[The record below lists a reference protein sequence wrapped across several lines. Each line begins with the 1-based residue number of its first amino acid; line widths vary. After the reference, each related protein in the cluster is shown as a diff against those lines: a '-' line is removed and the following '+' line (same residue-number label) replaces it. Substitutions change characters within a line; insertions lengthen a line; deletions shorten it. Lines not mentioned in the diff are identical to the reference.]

1 MTAASSARPAAMEV
15 VGLTAGYR
23 RQPIVFDIDAAFYN
37 NEITCIVGPNGAGKS
52 TLLKAI
58 FGLIHIMGG
67 AITLD
72 GTPTRFD
79 PAVLVRQRVAYV
91 PQQRNVFPTLT
102 VRENLEMGAY
112 AVGEKSFERVL
123 ELFPVLKDILK
134 KQAGKLSVGQR
145 NMLAVARALM
155 AQANILL
162 LDEATGGLAPKVA
175 EDLWEHVV
183 RLAREGDLAI
193 VVVEQNVDLAL
204 KHSDKA
210 ILLTSGRVALR
221 GSASEFRERPDFE
234 SLFIGRDIGDS
245 ARPNHT

>member
-1 MTAASSARPAAMEV
+1 
-15 VGLTAGYR
+15 
-23 RQPIVFDIDAAFYN
+23 
-37 NEITCIVGPNGAGKS
+37 
-52 TLLKAI
+52 
-58 FGLIHIMGG
+58 
-67 AITLD
+67 
-72 GTPTRFD
+72 
-79 PAVLVRQRVAYV
+79 
-91 PQQRNVFPTLT
+91 
-102 VRENLEMGAY
+102 
-112 AVGEKSFERVL
+112 
-123 ELFPVLKDILK
+123 
-134 KQAGKLSVGQR
+134 
-145 NMLAVARALM
+145 MLAVARALM

-210 ILLTSGRVALR
+210 MLLTSGRVALR
-221 GSASEFRERPDFE
+221 GSASEFRERPDLE